1 MLPYILM
8 AALFLF
14 LAILAAVESSFS
26 SLSLLP
32 WFNGMVWLRVH
43 LITLGAMTQMLFGAL
58 PLLTAVRHRLPR
70 PATRWDIWLTLN
82 AGILALLVGIPLV
95 NRVPIIMGGT
105 LVFIA
110 TVLLIGQLLKLRQ
123 AAPANESKAEGM
135 GNGRKFYIAGL
146 GYFLLGILVGTGLW
160 SGWVGPLGIV
170 GKAVEVHIHANSWGL
185 MSLVFAGL
193 LVDLYPVWAKRPFAN
208 PKAITPIFWM
218 MTLGAFGLV
227 FGPWFAN
234 TYLLVPGLLLHLAA
248 TVWLLVNI
256 IKPLWGDWPAWTAG
270 LAHLIVAYFWILAP
284 ILMAPFV
291 LFEIPGVP
299 GPTIEATAPQA
310 LIYGWMLQFG
320 FAILPYFFTRI
331 LLPDRPAQ
339 LGGTWFSFAFINL
352 GSLFLWTSIFISS
365 TQPIL
370 HGLAYLLWVI
380 ALLPIVNQ
388 LWRIIRTGLAR
399 LERDVTPEGE
409 THVLV

>member
-14 LAILAAVESSFS
+14 LAILAAIESSFS

-43 LITLGAMTQMLFGAL
+43 LITLGAMTQLLFGAL
-58 PLLTAVRHRLPR
+58 PLVTAVRHRLPR

-123 AAPANESKAEGM
+123 AAPANENKAEGV

-146 GYFLLGILVGTGLW
+146 SYFLLGILVGTGLW

-170 GKAVEVHIHANSWGL
+170 GNAVEVHIHANSWGL

-193 LVDLYPVWAKRPFAN
+193 LVDLYPTWAKRPFAN
-208 PKAITPIFWM
+208 PNAITPIFWM

-248 TVWLLVNI
+248 TVWLLVNV
-256 IKPLWGDWPAWTAG
+256 IKPLWGDWSGWTAG
-270 LAHLIVAYFWILAP
+270 LAHLIVAYFWIIAP

-299 GPTIEATAPQA
+299 GAAIEASAPQA

-331 LLPDRPAQ
+331 LLPDQPAQ
-339 LGGTWFSFAFINL
+339 LGGTWFSFAFVNL
-352 GSLFLWTSIFISS
+352 GSLFLWASIFISNL
-365 TQPIL
+365 QPIL

-380 ALLPIVNQ
+380 ALLPIVTQ

-399 LERDVTPEGE
+399 LEPTEAASAKAM
-409 THVLV
+409 

>member
-1 MLPYILM
+1 MIPYILM

-26 SLSLLP
+26 SLGFLP

-70 PATRWDIWLTLN
+70 PAIRWDIWLTLN

-110 TVLLIGQLLKLRQ
+110 TVLLIGQLGQMRSTAVPLGE
-123 AAPANESKAEGM
+123 AGG
-135 GNGRKFYIAGL
+135 GNGRKFYLAGL
-146 GYFLLGILVGTGLW
+146 GYFLIGILVGTGLW

-185 MSLVFAGL
+185 LSLVFAGL

-256 IKPLWGDWPAWTAG
+256 IKPLWGDRPAWSPG
-270 LAHLIVAYFWILAP
+270 LAHLIIAYFWILAP
-284 ILMAPFV
+284 IMMAPFV

-299 GPTIEATAPQA
+299 GAAIEASAPQA
-310 LIYGWMLQFG
+310 LIYGWALQFG
-320 FAILPYFFTRI
+320 FAVLPYFFART
-331 LLPDRPAQ
+331 LLPDTPAT
-339 LGGTWFSFAFINL
+339 LGGTWFSFVLVNV
-352 GSLFLWTSIFISS
+352 GSLFLWASIFV
-365 TQPIL
+365 TAAQPTL
-370 HGLAYLLWVI
+370 HGIAYLLWVV
-380 ALLPIVNQ
+380 AMLPIVNQ
-388 LWRIIRTGLAR
+388 LWHIIRTGLAR
-399 LERDVTPEGE
+399 LEPEEMVPAGIS
-409 THVLV
+409 